1 MTQYLFQTMDSYSD
15 LDEAAQ
21 GPIDHQP
28 GIRPASPTEILMNGL
43 GNMVNGSLIHLN
55 LD

>member
-28 GIRPASPTEILMNGL
+28 GIRPASPT
-43 GNMVNGSLIHLN
+43 
-55 LD
+55 